1 MGQSHVLQLLRRDMA
16 KEVKEE
22 IKAPVANKLDSWLVL
37 GYEKLAR
44 EYGLSI
50 EEVKASTITVK
61 GGEVTVKGK
70 K

>member
-1 MGQSHVLQLLRRDMA
+1 MT

-22 IKAPVANKLDSWLVL
+22 LTPVSNKLDSWLIL

-50 EEVKASTITVK
+50 EEVRQATITIK
-61 GGEVTVKGK
+61 DGEVTVKGK

>member
-1 MGQSHVLQLLRRDMA
+1 MA

-22 IKAPVANKLDSWLVL
+22 VKTPVSNKLDSWLIL

-50 EEVKASTITVK
+50 EEAQQATITIK

>member
-1 MGQSHVLQLLRRDMA
+1 MT

-22 IKAPVANKLDSWLVL
+22 VKTPVSNKLDSWLIL

-50 EEVKASTITVK
+50 EEVQQATITIK

>member
-1 MGQSHVLQLLRRDMA
+1 MTKQ
-16 KEVKEE
+16 VKEE
-22 IKAPVANKLDSWLVL
+22 VKAPVSNKLDSWLIL

-50 EEVKASTITVK
+50 EEVQQATITIK

>member
-1 MGQSHVLQLLRRDMA
+1 MT

-22 IKAPVANKLDSWLVL
+22 IKAPVVNKLDSWLVL

-44 EYGLSI
+44 EYGLTI
-50 EEVKASTITVK
+50 EEVKAATITIK
-61 GGEVTVKGK
+61 DGAVTVKGK

>member
-1 MGQSHVLQLLRRDMA
+1 MVS
-16 KEVKEE
+16 EE
-22 IKAPVANKLDSWLVL
+22 KAPVSNKLDGWLIL

-44 EYGLSI
+44 EYGLTI
-50 EEVKASTITVK
+50 EEVKAATITIK

>member
-1 MGQSHVLQLLRRDMA
+1 MT
-16 KEVKEE
+16 KEVKEVL
-22 IKAPVANKLDSWLVL
+22 APVSNKLDSWLIL

-50 EEVKASTITVK
+50 EDIKSSTITIK
-61 GGEVTVKGK
+61 DGEVTVKGK

>member
-1 MGQSHVLQLLRRDMA
+1 ME
-16 KEVKEE
+16 EVQP
-22 IKAPVANKLDSWLVL
+22 IANKLDSWLIL

-50 EEVKASTITVK
+50 EEAREATITIKNGEITVK
-61 GGEVTVKGK
+61 TKGK

>member
-1 MGQSHVLQLLRRDMA
+1 MTKQ
-16 KEVKEE
+16 VKEE
-22 IKAPVANKLDSWLVL
+22 VKAPVSNKLDSWLIL

-50 EEVKASTITVK
+50 EEVQKATITIK
-61 GGEVTVKGK
+61 DGEVTVKGK

>member
-1 MGQSHVLQLLRRDMA
+1 MA
-16 KEVKEE
+16 KEIKEE
-22 IKAPVANKLDSWLVL
+22 VKTPVANKLDSWLIL

-50 EEVKASTITVK
+50 EEVRQATITIK
-61 GGEVTVKGK
+61 DGEVTVKGK

>member
-1 MGQSHVLQLLRRDMA
+1 MT
-16 KEVKEE
+16 KEIKEEVKT
-22 IKAPVANKLDSWLVL
+22 PVANKLDSWLIL

-50 EEVKASTITVK
+50 EDIKSSTITIK
-61 GGEVTVKGK
+61 DGEVTVKGK

>member
-1 MGQSHVLQLLRRDMA
+1 MT

-22 IKAPVANKLDSWLVL
+22 VKTPVSNKLDSWLIL

-50 EEVKASTITVK
+50 EDIKSSTITIK

>member
-1 MGQSHVLQLLRRDMA
+1 MA

-22 IKAPVANKLDSWLVL
+22 EKTPVSNKLDSWLIL

-50 EEVKASTITVK
+50 EEVRQATITIK